1 MKCLKNIG
9 RYATFWGQNP
19 RSLGHAGPGGKAPK
33 WKLSTKKAVIS
44 VLSAI
49 QTLANPNP
57 SRNHQKP
64 ILIEQEHKDAIAPY
78 KPPSE
83 LPFYGRSPPVYPAPI
98 ANGSTPLWSQA
109 HHLAALTLSNLTLPE
124 KLNLTIGHEG
134 PCVGN
139 TAPIPR
145 LSIPSLCIAD
155 GPASLRGQEYVSAF
169 PAGIH
174 LSATF
179 DTDLMSLYGRA
190 LGQEFYNRGVNIAL
204 GPVAG
209 PVGRII
215 KGGRNWEG
223 GGPDPYLAGKLFA
236 EVTRGMQ
243 DEGVLTVGK
252 HWVGNEQETRRRW
265 DWEDGKHAVS
275 AEIDDRTL
283 HELYVWPFME
293 GLKEGMGGVMC
304 SYQRVNHSYGCQN
317 SKLINGVLKTEL
329 GFEGFVV
336 SDWDGQVSG
345 VGSANA
351 GLDLVMPGRGYW
363 GEKKLGEAVRNGSV
377 TEERVDDMA
386 RRVLAGWYLLGQDS
400 GYPERAIWG
409 NLERHWPVDVMEDH
423 GGLIREIGA
432 AGTVVVKNENGAL
445 PLGKKRRFVCVF
457 GYDAQVKASPWTNR
471 DRYGGG
477 YDENYGWET
486 FNGTL
491 ITGGG
496 SGSTTPPYVVSPFEA
511 IQHRVRK
518 EGGVLRWDF
527 WSGNPTPYLNAD
539 VCTVLINSYASES
552 FDRKNLTDKFSDDL
566 VLNVASWCSNTFVI
580 IHSTGIRL
588 VEAFIN
594 HPNVTAIIMAGLPGQ
609 ESGNSL
615 VDILWGDV
623 NPSGR
628 LPYTIAKSEQDY
640 GAVLDPA
647 GTEEEDFPEDD
658 FSREGVFLDY
668 RAFDKNGITPRFEFG
683 FGLSYTSFSYSSVHT
698 TVQPRADT
706 NMGEWPDE
714 NKQIVQGGHP
724 GLWDVVVVVRC
735 HVTNTGES
743 HGAEI
748 AQLYLGVPNP
758 ERDGKTPLRQLRG
771 FKKVGPLA
779 PGETRQVT
787 FELTRRDLSV
797 WDVVKQQW
805 KMRRGE
811 YKVQIGAS
819 SRDLRLELVITLE

>member
-9 RYATFWGQNP
+9 RYTSFWGPNP
-19 RSLGHAGPGGKAPK
+19 RSAGGGSAAGKTPK
-33 WKLSTKKAVIS
+33 WKLSTKKAAIS

-49 QTLANPNP
+49 QTLANPHT
-57 SRNHQKP
+57 SRNHQKS
-64 ILIEQEHKDAIAPY
+64 ILIEQGHRDEFVPY
-78 KPPSE
+78 KAPSE
-83 LPFYGRSPPVYPAPI
+83 LPFYGRSPPVYPAPT
-98 ANGSTPLWSQA
+98 ANGTTPLWSHP
-109 HHLAALTLSNLTLPE
+109 HHLASLLVSNLTLQE
-124 KLNLTIGHEG
+124 KLNLTIGHAG

-174 LSATF
+174 LAATF

-190 LGQEFYNRGVNIAL
+190 LGREFHNRGVNIAL

-209 PVGRII
+209 PIGRII
-215 KGGRNWEG
+215 KGGRSWEG
-223 GGPDPYLAGKLFA
+223 GGPDPYLAGKLFGK
-236 EVTRGMQ
+236 VTRAMQ
-243 DEGVLTVGK
+243 EQGVVAVGK
-252 HWVGNEQETRRRW
+252 HWVGNEQETRRRLDW
-265 DWEDGKHAVS
+265 DTGRHAVS
-275 AEIDDRTL
+275 AEVDDRTL
-283 HELYVWPFME
+283 HEVYVWPFME

-317 SKLINGVLKTEL
+317 SKLINGVLKQEL

-351 GLDLVMPGRGYW
+351 GLDLVMPGKGFW
-363 GEKKLGEAVRNGSV
+363 GSSLEEAVRNGSV
-377 TEERVDDMA
+377 GEERVDDMA
-386 RRVLAGWYLLGQDS
+386 RRVLAGWYLLGQDR

-409 NLERHWPVDVMEDH
+409 NLERHGAVDVMEDH
-423 GGLIREIGA
+423 GELIREIGA
-432 AGTVVVKNENGAL
+432 AGTVVVKNEKGTL

-477 YDENYGWET
+477 YEENNGWET

-518 EGGVLRWDF
+518 EGGILRWDF
-527 WSGNPTPYLNAD
+527 WSGNPTPYFNAD
-539 VCTVLINSYASES
+539 ACTVFINSYASET

-566 VLNVASWCSNTFVI
+566 VLNVASWCSNTIVI
-580 IHSTGIRL
+580 VHSTSIRL
-588 VEAFIN
+588 VEAFIT
-594 HPNVTAIIMAGLPGQ
+594 HPNVTAVVMAGLPGQ

-647 GTEEEDFPEDD
+647 GAEDEDFPEDD
-658 FSREGVFLDY
+658 FSREGVLLDY
-668 RAFDKNGITPRFEFG
+668 RAFDRDGITPRFEFG
-683 FGLSYTSFSYSSVHT
+683 FGLSYTSFSYSSLHT
-698 TVQPRADT
+698 TAKPRVDT
-706 NMGEWPDE
+706 NMGEWPE
-714 NKQIVQGGHP
+714 KNKEIVQGGHP
-724 GLWDVVVVVRC
+724 DLWDVVAVVTC
-735 HVTNTGES
+735 HITNTGDL
-743 HGAEI
+743 HGAEV
-748 AQLYLGVPNP
+748 AQLYLGVPNS
-758 ERDGKTPLRQLRG
+758 EKDGKTPVRQLRG

-779 PGETRQVT
+779 PGETKKVI

-805 KMRRGE
+805 RMRRGE

-819 SRDLRLELVITLE
+819 SRDLRLETAIILE